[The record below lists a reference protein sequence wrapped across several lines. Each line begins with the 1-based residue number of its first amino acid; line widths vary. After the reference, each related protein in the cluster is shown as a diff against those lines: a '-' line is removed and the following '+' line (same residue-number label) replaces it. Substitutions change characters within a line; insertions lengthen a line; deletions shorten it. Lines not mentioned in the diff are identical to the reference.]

1 MGLMENLFSAR
12 TLDTWDA
19 LWFYLGLTPV
29 QGLAV
34 ALGTIAMYLLFLLIT
49 RVVGQRVF
57 MKLSTFDMLIVI
69 VLGAIMGRAMM
80 GHTPTVSAAV
90 IVMLLLLVLEFMFG
104 MLSRSTR
111 WERRINNQPVL
122 LLADGEF
129 LIDELRRTHITRSD
143 VYARLRAAGIHS
155 LSDVAIVVLE
165 RTGDISVLR
174 AGTAIDRDMLV
185 GIRSANRVPDHL
197 LS

>member
-80 GHTPTVSAAV
+80 GHTPTVGAAV